1 MLTIH
6 GIHQWDILP
15 GLPDTGGQNVFVNQ
29 FSQALAD
36 QGFKITI
43 ANRGGYLHPLT
54 GELRVG
60 LHYKDGLQRI
70 LYLQDDLDRFIRKE
84 DMGERLPSLVT
95 CLEKELE
102 ADSNPIDLIISNYWD
117 AGKVAE
123 SFRRNLPHPVKH
135 IWVPHS
141 LGSIKKSNLSPAQWT
156 KLNIDQRIAY
166 EIELVGGVDGIGS
179 TSSLIQKS
187 LSEDYGYRGP
197 IFWLPPCVDP
207 KRFHP
212 QDISDDHPIW
222 DFLSQHTHLSAD
234 QVRSCKIITEISRT
248 DRTKR
253 KDVLIEAFALAHQRF
268 PKTVLVV
275 AIDPSQVEI
284 SKQLQGLIQDHH
296 LESHI
301 AQMGSIWDE
310 LPYLYAVTSI
320 YCTPSIM
327 EGFGMSA
334 QEAAATG
341 VPVIASSKVPFVK
354 EYLLDKTTKEITS
367 PGNGEDPILI
377 GEAGI
382 MVPADDVE
390 GFAYALEYLL
400 DDETLLKDMGHQAYH
415 RTIPEFTWKPRVEAF
430 LEQLGWKDN

>member
-43 ANRGGYLHPLT
+43 ANRGGYHHPLT
-54 GELRVG
+54 GELREG

-70 LYLQDDLDRFIRKE
+70 LYLQDGLDRFVRKE
-84 DMGERLPSLVT
+84 DMDERLPHLVA

-102 ADSNPIDLIISNYWD
+102 ADSTPVDLIISHYWD

-123 SFRRNLPHPVKH
+123 SIRRNLSHTVKH

-141 LGSIKKSNLSPAQWT
+141 LGFIKKSNLSPTQWS
-156 KLNIDQRIAY
+156 KLNIDQRIIY

-179 TSSLIQKS
+179 TSSVIQRS
-187 LSEDYGYRGP
+187 LREDYGYSGP
-197 IFWLPPCVDP
+197 LFWLPPSVDTE
-207 KRFHP
+207 RFHP
-212 QDISDDHPIW
+212 RDIGDDHPIW
-222 DFLSQHTHLSAD
+222 DFLSRHTHLSAD

-253 KDVLIEAFALAHQRF
+253 KNVLVEAFALARQRF
-268 PKTVLVV
+268 PKTILVI

-284 SKQLQGLIQDHH
+284 SQQLQGLIQSHH
-296 LESHI
+296 LENHL
-301 AQMGSIWDE
+301 ARVGSIWEE
-310 LPYLYAVTSI
+310 LPHLYAVTSI

-341 VPVIASSKVPFVK
+341 VPVIASPKVPFVK
-354 EYLLDKTTKEITS
+354 EYLLGQNAKEITS
-367 PGNGEDPILI
+367 PGEGEDPILI
-377 GEAGI
+377 GEGGI
-382 MVPADDVE
+382 MVPSDDVE
-390 GFAYALEYLL
+390 GFSFALEYLL
-400 DDETLLKDMGHQAYH
+400 DDEALRKEMGQKAYH

-430 LEQLGWKDN
+430 LEQLGWKGN